1 MATLGL
7 HLGFSA
13 KLRIWQVSACKMEP
27 RSGII
32 SWFGPPPTNIEV
44 LSPIPTLKIYTNT
57 SFITSHLLINF
68 SKFTLAFIVH
78 GKVIGKLR

>member
-1 MATLGL
+1 MFMYKLPVTKITAEDGRFFGGSICLSTAKFQIIATLGL

-32 SWFGPPPTNIEV
+32 SWFGPPTHPPPTH
-44 LSPIPTLKIYTNT
+44 S
-57 SFITSHLLINF
+57 
-68 SKFTLAFIVH
+68 
-78 GKVIGKLR
+78 